1 MPIPDYQTLMLPV
14 LKLAGD
20 GQEHRI
26 ADVVRRL
33 ADEFKLTEG
42 EREHL
47 LPSGRQPTFNNRVHW
62 AKTYLSQAGLLA
74 TTRRAHFT
82 ITDRGRGVLQK
93 APPGINVEFLMQF
106 AEFRDFRERDKAVSP
121 KSQAAAAEGTT
132 ANAAN
137 AIPEAYPG
145 AETPDE
151 LVRLTIKSIERAL
164 AKQLVERIIAAPPA
178 FFEGLI
184 VELLVAMGY
193 GGSREGAG
201 RALGKSGDG
210 GVDGVIDQDALGLDR
225 VYVQAKRY
233 KPEVPVDVKDV
244 RAFSGSLGEFKASKG
259 VFVTT
264 SYFTKPA
271 YEFAERHPHRLVL
284 LNGDDLATLMIRH
297 NIGVRTEDTL
307 HLKKIDED
315 FFEED

>member
-33 ADEFKLTEG
+33 ADEFKLTAD

-93 APPGINVEFLMQF
+93 APSAVNIEFLTQF
-106 AEFRDFRERDKAVSP
+106 EEFRNFRERDKTISP
-121 KSQAAAAEGTT
+121 KIQSDSGVVRDETDDEIAQAYADG
-132 ANAAN
+132 
-137 AIPEAYPG
+137 
-145 AETPDE
+145 TPDE
-151 LVRLTIKSIERAL
+151 LARLAVKSIERAL
-164 AKQLVERIIAAPPA
+164 AKQIIERVVAATPA
-178 FFEGLI
+178 FFESLI

-210 GVDGVIDQDALGLDR
+210 GVDGVVDQDALGLDR
-225 VYVQAKRY
+225 VYIQAKRY
-233 KPEVPVDVKDV
+233 KPEVPVEVKDV

-284 LNGDDLATLMIRH
+284 LNGDDLAALMIRH

>member
-1 MPIPDYQTLMLPV
+1 MPIPDYQTLMLPI
-14 LKLAGD
+14 LKVAGD

-26 ADVVRRL
+26 ADAVREL
-33 ADEFKLTEG
+33 ADEFKLTDA

-62 AKTYLSQAGLLA
+62 AKTYLSQAGLL
-74 TTRRAHFT
+74 TNTRRAHFK
-82 ITDRGRGVLQK
+82 ITDRGRSVLQK
-93 APPGINVEFLMQF
+93 APPALNIEFLMQF
-106 AEFRDFRERDKAVSP
+106 EEFRNFRERDKSLSP
-121 KSQAAAAEGTT
+121 QSPSGTESAATSTPDAF
-132 ANAAN
+132 
-137 AIPEAYPG
+137 PQAYPG

-151 LVRLTIKSIERAL
+151 LVRATVKSIERAL
-164 AKQLVERIIAAPPA
+164 AKQLVDRILAAPPA
-178 FFEGLI
+178 FFESLI

-233 KPEVPVDVKDV
+233 KFDIPVEVKDV

-284 LNGDDLATLMIRH
+284 LNGDDLAALMIRH